1 MSILLTVGESKHL
14 LHLCKAGRL
23 FEIQQWIEAGNSI
36 SVAPE
41 LRTTPLQVAIDKGF
55 HSLVELLARN
65 EPSQQLKNQALAA
78 AVFHKR
84 LDLIELLVTHGAQI
98 EAIPF
103 VDVLLSWDPK
113 IIRYFIERGADLTTG
128 SPFAHAFREKIR
140 TALRP
145 WKECKQNHPELADG
159 LQEQIDRALR
169 HFCFEGDLK
178 WVSLLM
184 WAGANPRSLGP
195 TLDDRYELD
204 ESEYVDA
211 LSMATYRDVRIM
223 KRLGPNSEKDNLNKL
238 LAETARHGPPE
249 LVEYLLEI
257 GAKANDKSGG
267 GSTALTESLC
277 WGVRH
282 AALWSGSSL
291 SCDGTRT
298 KASKYSVEKALKTI
312 DLLLQRGA
320 CWRPTDK
327 SEITEVRRGLM
338 ECRPEVTT
346 EIVQRLLEKSACF
359 SEVISDLLRT
369 PAIRKHL
376 TSEARKLRLLGFD
389 VRTTEQKAEDD
400 RQREAYRRWTLNELA
415 RRYNR
420 EQIYEQIWSEPA
432 QHVAKRYNVSDVA
445 LGKICRKLAIPR
457 PGRGYWAKKAAGKR
471 LPERPPL
478 GPL

>member
-1 MSILLTVGESKHL
+1 VQ
-14 LHLCKAGRL
+14 LCKAGRL
-23 FEIQQWIEAGNSI
+23 FEIQEWIEAGNSI

-41 LRTTPLQVAIDKGF
+41 VRTVPLQTAINSGF
-55 HSLVELLARN
+55 HSLVELLARS
-65 EPSQQLKNQALAA
+65 ERSQVVKNQAVECALS
-78 AVFHKR
+78 HKR
-84 LDLIELLVTHGAQI
+84 LDLIELLVLHGAQI

-103 VDVLLSWDPK
+103 LDVLLSWDPK
-113 IIRYFIERGADLTTG
+113 IIRYFIERGADLITG
-128 SPFAHAFREKIR
+128 SPFARAFGEKIR
-140 TALRP
+140 TALGP
-145 WKECKQNHPELADG
+145 WKECKQNHPEIADQ

-184 WAGANPRSLGP
+184 WAGANPRSRGP
-195 TLDDRYELD
+195 TLDEDYELE
-204 ESEYVDA
+204 ESEYLDA
-211 LSMATYRDVRIM
+211 LTAATYRDVKIM
-223 KRLGPNSEKDNLNKL
+223 KRLGPDAKRDNLDKL
-238 LAETARHGPPE
+238 LSEAARHGHPD
-249 LVEYLLEI
+249 LVEYLLKI
-257 GAKANDKSGG
+257 GAKANDKLDG
-267 GSTALTESLC
+267 GSTALAESLC

-291 SCDGTRT
+291 SWYGTRT

-312 DLLLQRGA
+312 ELLLQSGA
-320 CWRPTDK
+320 CWRPKDK
-327 SEITEVRRGLM
+327 GEITEVRRGLL
-338 ECRPEVTT
+338 ECQPEVTT
-346 EIVQRLLEKSACF
+346 EIVQRLVASGGCF
-359 SEVISDLLRT
+359 SEVINDLVRT
-369 PAIRKHL
+369 PAIRRHL
-376 TSEARKLRLLGFD
+376 APEARKLRLLGFD

-432 QHVAKRYNVSDVA
+432 QHVAKRYNVSDVG

-471 LPERPPL
+471 LLERPPL